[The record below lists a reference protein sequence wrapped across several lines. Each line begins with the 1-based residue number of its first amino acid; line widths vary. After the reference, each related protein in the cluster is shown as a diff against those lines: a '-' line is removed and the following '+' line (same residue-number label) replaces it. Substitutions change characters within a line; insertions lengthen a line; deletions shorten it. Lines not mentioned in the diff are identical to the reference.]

1 MSSDSFNR
9 PGSVED
15 YRHQAAE
22 CRKLAETTTDP
33 RSRMTLFNMARTWER
48 LADFAAEPGDGSDRK
63 ERRT

>member
-1 MSSDSFNR
+1 MISGSFNR

-33 RSRMTLFNMARTWER
+33 RSRTTLFNMARTWER
-48 LADFAAEPGDGSDRK
+48 LADFAAELGDGSDSKACRS
-63 ERRT
+63 